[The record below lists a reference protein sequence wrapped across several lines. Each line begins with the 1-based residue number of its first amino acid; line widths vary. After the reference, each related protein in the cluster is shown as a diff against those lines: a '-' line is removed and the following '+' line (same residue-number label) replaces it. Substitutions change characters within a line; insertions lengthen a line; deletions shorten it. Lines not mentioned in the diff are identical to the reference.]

1 MHNITTFVIHL
12 YSLAEIA
19 KMVDGTLH
27 GDGTLTVTTISTDTR
42 KIWQPDSCLFIAIS
56 TSKNNGHHYL
66 AQVDKQGVAAAI
78 VSEAPTQNINYIL
91 VADTMKALHKLATYH
106 RMRFPIPTIA
116 VTGSNGKTIVKE
128 WIAYLC
134 EDSYKIYKSP
144 KSYNSQ
150 IGVPLSVW
158 QMDSTYNLAVLEAG
172 ISLPNEMNLSLIHI

>member
-19 KMVDGTLH
+19 KIVDGTLH

-78 VSEAPTQNINYIL
+78 VSGSSYSKHQL
-91 VADTMKALHKLATYH
+91 YH
-106 RMRFPIPTIA
+106 SSR
-116 VTGSNGKTIVKE
+116 
-128 WIAYLC
+128 YL
-134 EDSYKIYKSP
+134 E
-144 KSYNSQ
+144 
-150 IGVPLSVW
+150 
-158 QMDSTYNLAVLEAG
+158 STA
-172 ISLPNEMNLSLIHI
+172 